1 MYKYGKTLIKK
12 YFDEQSFVDS
22 DIASYNNFMEKELNN
37 ILEENREIVPTIIPH
52 NIDDFK
58 IRLDKVWAVK
68 PEITEADGSKR
79 DIFPV
84 EARLRKLTYSAP
96 TFIEVS
102 AHING
107 VQRESFTTQIGNIP
121 IMLKSKN
128 CHLNNLSRDELI
140 QQGEDPDDPGGYFI
154 INGTEKVLIS
164 IEDLAPNRVLVEKGT
179 GPSEFTGKLFSE
191 RGSFKIPHT
200 LERMKDG
207 IFYLTFTRVK
217 RIPIVVIIKALGML
231 K

>member
-22 DIASYNNFMEKELNN
+22 DIASYNDFMENELNL
-37 ILEENREIVPTIIPH
+37 IIEENKEIVPTIIPH

-58 IRLDKVWAVK
+58 IKLDKIWAVK

-79 DIFPV
+79 NIFPI

-107 VQRESFTTQIGNIP
+107 VQIESFTTQIRNIP
-121 IMLKSKN
+121 INLKNK
-128 CHLNNLSRDELI
+128 
-140 QQGEDPDDPGGYFI
+140 
-154 INGTEKVLIS
+154 
-164 IEDLAPNRVLVEKGT
+164 
-179 GPSEFTGKLFSE
+179 
-191 RGSFKIPHT
+191 
-200 LERMKDG
+200 
-207 IFYLTFTRVK
+207 
-217 RIPIVVIIKALGML
+217 
-231 K
+231 

>member
-1 MYKYGKTLIKK
+1 MYKYGKILIQK

-22 DIASYNNFMEKELNN
+22 DIESFNNFMEKELNN

-58 IRLDKVWAVK
+58 IRLDKIWAVK

-79 DIFPV
+79 NIFPV

-107 VQRESFTTQIGNIP
+107 VQRESFVTQIGNIP
-121 IMLKSKN
+121 IMLKSKF
-128 CHLNNLSRDELI
+128 CHLHKIGREELI
-140 QQGEDPDDPGGYFI
+140 EKGEDPDDPGGYFI
-154 INGTEKVLIS
+154 INGTEKVLIKV
-164 IEDLAPNRVLVEKGT
+164 EDLGPNRVLVEKSSV
-179 GPSEFTGKLFSE
+179 GPSEYVGKLFSE

-200 LERMKDG
+200 
-207 IFYLTFTRVK
+207 I
-217 RIPIVVIIKALGML
+217 
-231 K
+231 

>member
-1 MYKYGKTLIKK
+1 MYKYGKTLIQK

-22 DIASYNNFMEKELNN
+22 DIESFNSFMEKELNN
-37 ILEENREIVPTIIPH
+37 ILEENKEIVPTIIPH

-58 IRLDKVWAVK
+58 IRLDKIWAVK

-121 IMLKSKN
+121 IMKEEQMVPSARL
-128 CHLNNLSRDELI
+128 E
-140 QQGEDPDDPGGYFI
+140 QGRIGRE
-154 INGTEKVLIS
+154 
-164 IEDLAPNRVLVEKGT
+164 RR
-179 GPSEFTGKLFSE
+179 GPQRARRLF
-191 RGSFKIPHT
+191 HN
-200 LERMKDG
+200 
-207 IFYLTFTRVK
+207 
-217 RIPIVVIIKALGML
+217 
-231 K
+231 